1 MRIAFVNTD
10 MNVGGIPKA
19 SIPLLCELVKRHEV
33 TLILTNGGGDVLSE
47 VPDGVEIK
55 MLPCPNF
62 KTQLIEAL
70 RHGRI
75 LATVKSLISYTRANN
90 WIDSLY
96 ARICLKKRLSA
107 SFDLAI
113 AYFGMNA
120 KCVITTLEC
129 IQASKRVAFM
139 HGEHPFKKDELNVIE
154 KYYMRFD
161 RLFSV
166 SNAFRLYYINDFPA
180 CEHIFDVFYNIMD
193 VKSIK
198 EKAEKPLLDNSFSDK
213 SKRHMVTVGRISPE
227 KGQIM
232 IPEVADKL
240 LSVNNDFV
248 WHIIGDGADFE
259 KLKGLIND
267 KGLQNNVI
275 LHGNAINPYPYI
287 KAADIYVQPSYT
299 EGYCLTIREAAILGR
314 PIIATKVGGAWEL
327 FKDGHDIIL
336 CSPSIESIFEKISML
351 IADKKLCDSIGYQAS
366 THDWSNLSEIHKL
379 ENL

>member
-19 SIPLLCELVKRHEV
+19 SIPLLRELAKHHEV
-33 TLILTNGGGDVLSE
+33 TLILTNGGGEIISE
-47 VPDGVEIK
+47 VPDNVKIK
-55 MLPCPNF
+55 VLSSPNF
-62 KTQLIEAL
+62 RSQLISAIML
-70 RHGRI
+70 GRLFSAI
-75 LATVKSLISYTRANN
+75 KSLVAYKKANN

-96 ARICLKKRLSA
+96 ARICLKEKLKDKY
-107 SFDLAI
+107 DLAI

-120 KCVITTLEC
+120 KCVFTTLEC

-139 HGEHPFKKDELNVIE
+139 HGEHPFKKDELHVIE
-154 KYYMRFD
+154 KYYVRFD

-166 SNAFRLYYINDFPA
+166 SNACRLYYIKDFPA
-180 CEHIFDVFYNIMD
+180 CEQIFDVFYNMMD
-193 VKSIK
+193 IKSIK
-198 EKAEKPLLDNSFSDK
+198 EKAEKPLLDDSFFDK
-213 SKRHMVTVGRISPE
+213 SKRHIVTVGRISPE

-259 KLKGLIND
+259 RLKALIKD

-314 PIIATKVGGAWEL
+314 PIIATKVGGAGEL

-351 IADKKLCDSIGYQAS
+351 ISNKKVCDSIGHQAS